1 MVSAPQPTVGRDHPY
16 PLRESHMLVLEDTMR
31 APQRDSRARHIQAA
45 VMLLLAAC
53 VLLILIDSLPDHRAT
68 ARFPWP
74 TEQATARHAGG
85 TSRNRLDTTVTCQR
99 DRVCRE
105 GGS

>member
-1 MVSAPQPTVGRDHPY
+1 MRSPHQPTVGRNGSC
-16 PLRESHMLVLEDTMR
+16 PLPESHMLVLEDTMR
-31 APQRDSRARHIQAA
+31 APQSDSRARHIQAA

-85 TSRNRLDTTVTCQR
+85 TSRSRIDTTVTCQR